1 MYQTIS
7 VVHTRQSSLEAGER
21 FYEEEKEKSIKTN
34 TELCIGSKPY
44 YCQCLL

>member
-21 FYEEEKEKSIKTN
+21 FYEEKEKSIKTN

-44 YCQCLL
+44 DCQCLL